1 VKPDAGSCFKRVV
14 PRVNLSPLPGAG
26 DFYLVLYRGEEI
38 MRKEILS
45 LLEND
50 CRLSYEDLASMLGLN
65 AEEVKKEIE
74 ALEEEKI
81 IVGYRAIVNW
91 EKVENEL
98 VSALIDVKITPQRD
112 VGFDQ
117 IARNIYRFNEV
128 KSVFLMSGDYDLSV
142 QVEGKT
148 LKEVAHFV
156 AEKLASMDNVQSTAT
171 HFVLKKY
178 KEAGVILEEEGQDK
192 RQAIIL

>member
-1 VKPDAGSCFKRVV
+1 
-14 PRVNLSPLPGAG
+14 
-26 DFYLVLYRGEEI
+26 
-38 MRKEILS
+38 MRKEILN
-45 LLEND
+45 LLERD
-50 CRLSYEDLASMLGLN
+50 CRLSYADIASMLGMGVD
-65 AEEVKKEIE
+65 EVKKEIE

-91 EKVENEL
+91 EKVENDL

-117 IARNIYRFNEV
+117 IARNIYRFKEV

-142 QVEGKT
+142 QVEGKN

>member
-1 VKPDAGSCFKRVV
+1 
-14 PRVNLSPLPGAG
+14 
-26 DFYLVLYRGEEI
+26 

-50 CRLSYEDLASMLGLN
+50 CRLSYEDLASMLGLS

>member
-1 VKPDAGSCFKRVV
+1 
-14 PRVNLSPLPGAG
+14 
-26 DFYLVLYRGEEI
+26 
-38 MRKEILS
+38 MRKEILN

>member
-1 VKPDAGSCFKRVV
+1 
-14 PRVNLSPLPGAG
+14 
-26 DFYLVLYRGEEI
+26 